1 MKLTFENIIYEVKI
15 QCSKQEEQ
23 LTGQKYITQKIIK
36 DASGFALPGEV
47 LYIMGASGAGKTSL
61 LNILSD
67 RISTGK
73 GAKVKGKVLVNDCIN
88 LRGPNF
94 GAIASYVMQDD
105 VLFKSFTPREA
116 LTFAA
121 RLKLSHMNIEDQDL
135 RVEELLGDLN
145 LLSVADTLIGGG
157 KIKTI
162 SKSEIKRT
170 AIGVEL
176 ITDPMLVLLDEPTS
190 GLDSHKALSIVRL
203 MRNFARK
210 RGKTIIS
217 TIH

>member
-1 MKLTFENIIYEVKI
+1 
-15 QCSKQEEQ
+15 
-23 LTGQKYITQKIIK
+23 
-36 DASGFALPGEV
+36 
-47 LYIMGASGAGKTSL
+47 MGASGAGKTSL

-67 RISTGK
+67 RVANSNGS
-73 GAKVKGKVLVNDCIN
+73 KVKGKVLINDTID

-105 VLFKSFTPREA
+105 VLFRSFSPREA

-121 RLKLSHMNIEDQDL
+121 RLKLTHMSIEDQDY
-135 RVEELLGDLN
+135 RVYDLLGDLN
-145 LLSVADTLIGGG
+145 LLNVADQLIGGG
-157 KIKTI
+157 KMKSI
-162 SKSEIKRT
+162 SKSEMKRT

-190 GLDSHKALSIVRL
+190 GLDSHKALSIVKL
-203 MRNFARK
+203 LKNLARK
-210 RGKTIIS
+210 RGKTVVS

>member
-1 MKLTFENIIYEVKI
+1 VYDVKI
-15 QCSKQEEQ
+15 MCSKQEEQ

-73 GAKVKGKVLVNDCIN
+73 GAKVKGKILINDKIE
-88 LRGPNF
+88 LRGPAF
-94 GAIASYVMQDD
+94 GALASYVMQDD

-121 RLKLSHMNIEDQDL
+121 RLKLTNMSIKDQDR
-135 RVEELLGDLN
+135 RVLDLLGDLN
-145 LLSVADTLIGGG
+145 LMSVADQLIGGG
-157 KIKTI
+157 KVKTI

-176 ITDPMLVLLDEPTS
+176 ITDPQLVLLDEPTS
-190 GLDSHKALSIVRL
+190 GLDSFKALSIVRL
-203 MRNFARK
+203 LRNLARK

>member
-1 MKLTFENIIYEVKI
+1 
-15 QCSKQEEQ
+15 
-23 LTGQKYITQKIIK
+23 
-36 DASGFALPGEV
+36 
-47 LYIMGASGAGKTSL
+47 MGASGAGKTSL

-67 RISTGK
+67 RISTGG
-73 GAKVKGKVLVNDCIN
+73 GAKVKGKVLVNDCID

-121 RLKLSHMNIEDQDL
+121 RLKLSHMSVEDQDL
-135 RVEELLGDLN
+135 RVLELLGDLN
-145 LLSVADTLIGGG
+145 LLSVADQLIGGG

>member
-1 MKLTFENIIYEVKI
+1 
-15 QCSKQEEQ
+15 
-23 LTGQKYITQKIIK
+23 
-36 DASGFALPGEV
+36 
-47 LYIMGASGAGKTSL
+47 MGASGAGKTSL

-67 RISTGK
+67 RVANSNGS
-73 GAKVKGKVLVNDCIN
+73 KVKGKVLINDTVD

-105 VLFKSFTPREA
+105 VLFRSFSPREA

-121 RLKLSHMNIEDQDL
+121 RLKLTHMSTADQDQ
-135 RVEELLGDLN
+135 RVQDLLGDLN
-145 LLSVADTLIGGG
+145 LLNCADQLIGGG
-157 KIKTI
+157 KKKSI
-162 SKSEIKRT
+162 SKSEMKRT

-190 GLDSHKALSIVRL
+190 GLDSHKALSIVKL
-203 MRNFARK
+203 LKNLARK
-210 RGKTIIS
+210 RGKTVVS